1 MVRCCRCFIVPR
13 ILLYRVPES
22 YGDNIL
28 KHSTSTKILLLTIIL
43 LSGGF
48 SLGYA
53 QDFPR
58 HIDPNSLEVIDPS
71 PSHLFGIY
79 DLIFTNILNG
89 DYDRARSILADAQDI
104 EAGPK
109 IDSLLNAVNGLLY
122 VETDSLEGLRDHLSD
137 AKSLLVWYKESDVEI
152 TLSQA
157 SEHLLNASETLDGL
171 QETMLESI
179 VYLKGYETELG
190 DRFTSLEDI
199 IGAYSEE
206 VQLLAEQARL
216 IAELKRGEDPQLFPT
231 ALSLKSNVTSSL
243 LGSTVM
249 LTGKLER
256 VNGSGVSTETI
267 YLYQDGLRVSEIP
280 TMEDGNFIYLLKIP
294 YLYRDTIEYH
304 VEFWPREG
312 SNLIP
317 SLSNKVGVNLEFSVP
332 VFQVDSLE
340 PIRPGGSTYLHGKL
354 LMDDSGLPGIGIKLV
369 AFGSHKKT
377 NTISDGSFSFEFSV
391 PENVREGTHSLD
403 LRSDP
408 SYTTGPSEASVSILV
423 VRSDIDISYESESWT
438 LSGNYI
444 TVSGHL
450 ETGAGP
456 LKGCLVVVRG
466 DLGLY
471 FTSSGA
477 LGEYSVDIN
486 IPDDKLSSLYSYTV
500 YAVPSQG
507 WLKSSYVNGSV
518 FIFNVYFVT
527 GIALSLV
534 AAGTYWFILTRGR
547 ANWVLSESGSPQSIA
562 GGPDVY
568 AEPRNFYESAVNL
581 ISRIVGHFPDSSITI
596 REYLGDV
603 KSKLS
608 VRMYS
613 VFERLSLFYERL
625 VYGEKK
631 EVDTGEGV
639 SLLDMLKEQ
648 ADET

>member
-1 MVRCCRCFIVPR
+1 M
-13 ILLYRVPES
+13 
-22 YGDNIL
+22 
-28 KHSTSTKILLLTIIL
+28 KHNTSKKILLISIFL
-43 LSGGF
+43 LSSGF
-48 SLGYA
+48 SLGFAEDY
-53 QDFPR
+53 PR
-58 HIDPNSLEVIDPS
+58 HIDPNSLEVIDPT

-109 IDSLLNAVNGLLY
+109 IDSLLDDVNGLLY
-122 VETDSLEGLRDHLSD
+122 VETDSLEGLRDHVSN
-137 AKSLLVWYKESDVEI
+137 AKSLLVWYRESDVE
-152 TLSQA
+152 TSLSQA
-157 SEHLLNASETLDGL
+157 SEHLLNAFETLDGL
-171 QETMLESI
+171 QDTMLESI

-190 DRFTSLEDI
+190 DRFTSLEGVLD
-199 IGAYSEE
+199 AYSEE

-231 ALSLKSNVTSSL
+231 ALSLESNVTSSL
-243 LGSTVM
+243 LGSTIL
-249 LTGKLER
+249 LTGQLER
-256 VNGSGVSTETI
+256 VNGIGVSTETI
-267 YLYQDGLRVSEIP
+267 HLYQDGLRIDEIQS
-280 TMEDGNFIYLLKIP
+280 MEDGSFTYLQKTPYIYK
-294 YLYRDTIEYH
+294 DSIEYH

-317 SLSNKVGVNLEFSVP
+317 SLSNKVSVNLEFSLP
-332 VFQVDSLE
+332 VFQVDSIE
-340 PIRPGGSTYLHGKL
+340 PIRPGGSTHLHGKL
-354 LMDDSGLPGIGIKLV
+354 LLNDSPLQEIGIKLI
-369 AFGSHKKT
+369 AFGSYKET

-391 PENVREGTHSLD
+391 PENVREGTHSVN

-423 VRSDIDISYESESWT
+423 VRSDVDISYESESWT

-444 TVSGHL
+444 TVSGRL

-456 LKGCLVVVRG
+456 LEGCLVVVRG
-466 DLGLY
+466 DLGLH
-471 FTSSGA
+471 FTSSGVQ
-477 LGEYSVDIN
+477 GEYSVDIN
-486 IPDDKLSSLYSYTV
+486 IPEDKLSSLYSYTV

-507 WLKSSYVNGSV
+507 WLKSSYVTGSI
-518 FIFNVYFVT
+518 FILNVYFVT
-527 GIALSLV
+527 GIALTFV

-547 ANWVLSESGSPQSIA
+547 ANWVLSESGSPQSIT
-562 GGPDVY
+562 GVPDIY

-581 ISRIVGHFPDSSITI
+581 ISRIVGQFPDSSITI

-603 KSKLS
+603 KSILS

-639 SLLDMLKEQ
+639 SLLDKLKEQ